1 MSGWTIFWIF
11 LLVVIV
17 VLVAVNFHDIKRY
30 FKIRNM

>member
-17 VLVAVNFHDIKRY
+17 VLVVVNFHDIKRY
-30 FKIRNM
+30 FRIRNM